1 MNLLKNIFKIFTLN
15 KHTTPSIVIFPG
27 FGMHPS
33 NYKDIFPENSNLIYL
48 DIWNDSQFENISK
61 GLQNGE
67 ITPPGT
73 PKYDIWISKI
83 IEQCNI
89 ELQKNTKKKDKFIFC
104 AHSIGV
110 EICNELSE
118 NSIATITYGSSKQL
132 TKNVDVPTFQLLG
145 TLDSQVNRKLEKWP
159 KDFIP
164 ILEGNHFS
172 CSNDEGIFLA
182 NKWAKSLNMPKSKEY
197 TQINNNKSKMLIK
210 NEIKNI
216 IESLQNT

>member
-1 MNLLKNIFKIFTLN
+1 MNLLTNIFKIFTL
-15 KHTTPSIVIFPG
+15 KYTTPSIVIFPG

-89 ELQKNTKKKDKFIFC
+89 ELQKNTKNKNKFIFF

-110 EICNELSE
+110 EICNELSQ

-132 TKNVDVPTFQLLG
+132 TKKVDVPTFQLLG

-182 NKWAKSLNMPKSKEY
+182 INGQNLLICQIKRY